1 MVFRFLNTEVNSDDG
16 LLPSVKFYHLDEITN
31 ENKQELRIWCT
42 EANTGGLPP
51 FMYLLVLTCFGLWY
65 KGAMLQV
72 NTVYGSLSVREIVQ
86 VCHQKLAIWSLF
98 ATWLVKLCAMFIHCN
113 LYKTCLILDS
123 MQDWHLS

>member
-42 EANTGGLPP
+42 EANTGRLRP

-65 KGAMLQV
+65 KRGYVTGKYSVWFPVCQRDSS
-72 NTVYGSLSVREIVQ
+72 GLSSE
-86 VCHQKLAIWSLF
+86 A
-98 ATWLVKLCAMFIHCN
+98 CN
-113 LYKTCLILDS
+113 LIFVCNLIGKVVCNVYTL
-123 MQDWHLS
+123 

>member
-1 MVFRFLNTEVNSDDG
+1 MFFRFLNTEVNSDVR

-42 EANTGGLPP
+42 EANTGRLRP

-86 VCHQKLAIWSLF
+86 VCHQKLAI
-98 ATWLVKLCAMFIHCN
+98 
-113 LYKTCLILDS
+113 
-123 MQDWHLS
+123 

>member
-72 NTVYGSLSVREIVQ
+72 NAVYVWFPVCQRDSSGLSSE
-86 VCHQKLAIWSLF
+86 A
-98 ATWLVKLCAMFIHCN
+98 CN
-113 LYKTCLILDS
+113 LIFCLQLD
-123 MQDWHLS
+123 W

>member
-1 MVFRFLNTEVNSDDG
+1 MEQFGSNLLLSPSCLIHLFYRNKTRKKIWSSD
-16 LLPSVKFYHLDEITN
+16 SVKFYHLDEITN

-86 VCHQKLAIWSLF
+86 VCHQKLAI
-98 ATWLVKLCAMFIHCN
+98 
-113 LYKTCLILDS
+113 
-123 MQDWHLS
+123 

>member
-16 LLPSVKFYHLDEITN
+16 LFTITN
-31 ENKQELRIWCT
+31 ENKQELRIRCT
-42 EANTGGLPP
+42 EANTGRLRP

-86 VCHQKLAIWSLF
+86 VCHQKLAI
-98 ATWLVKLCAMFIHCN
+98 
-113 LYKTCLILDS
+113 
-123 MQDWHLS
+123 